1 MAKAASSASVAARV
15 APASRSGAG
24 RPRKVT
30 VAAVAT
36 VPVRPTPARRPD
48 TVSALERGIAVLR
61 CFDEDTRVLSNN
73 EFARR
78 TGIPRPTVTRLAT
91 TLVALGLLR
100 QEREGERFALAAG
113 VLSPARAFLAALDV
127 RGVARPHMQ
136 RLAEQFGGSVY
147 LAVRDGLEMVLI
159 EAVRARST
167 MLAARLDVGSRVP
180 MANSAL
186 GRSYLAALPPN
197 EREPLI
203 ETLRVTKGGEW
214 TALAGGLQAALDEA
228 RRHGYTI
235 SAGEWHPEI
244 NSVSVPLTGPH
255 GDVMAL
261 NSGGGAYLYTPE
273 RLRREIAPGLLAIAR
288 SIAAEIGGSVP
299 SLQISKDDPRATD

>member
-1 MAKAASSASVAARV
+1 MAKGKSSAAVPIRIPPAPRSGVGRPKNATVKAASL
-15 APASRSGAG
+15 
-24 RPRKVT
+24 RPEPRG
-30 VAAVAT
+30 
-36 VPVRPTPARRPD
+36 RPD

-61 CFDEDTRVLSNN
+61 CFDEDTRVLSNT
-73 EFARR
+73 ELARR

-91 TLVALGLLR
+91 TLVTLGLLK

-159 EAVRARST
+159 EACRARST

-186 GRSYLAALPPN
+186 GRAYLAALPQN
-197 EREPLI
+197 EREQLI
-203 ETLRVTKGGEW
+203 ETLRVTKGSEW
-214 TALAGGLQAALDEA
+214 TALASGLRAALDEA

-235 SAGEWHPEI
+235 SAGEWHPDI
-244 NSVSVPLTGPH
+244 NSVSVPLTGPQAE
-255 GDVMAL
+255 VMAL
-261 NSGGGAYLYTPE
+261 NTGGGAYLYTPE
-273 RLRREIAPGLLAIAR
+273 RLRREIAPELLAMAGAIAVD
-288 SIAAEIGGSVP
+288 IGGSVP
-299 SLQISKDDPRATD
+299 PFQTSKDDRHATD